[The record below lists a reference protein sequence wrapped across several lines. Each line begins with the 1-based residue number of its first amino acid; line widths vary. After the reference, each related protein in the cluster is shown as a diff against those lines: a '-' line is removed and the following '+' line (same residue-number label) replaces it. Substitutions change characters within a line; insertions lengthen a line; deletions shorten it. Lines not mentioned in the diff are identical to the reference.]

1 MVILNGG
8 LLQGVDMKK
17 KERVF
22 TFKTDDRLAEN
33 LEKIPNKS
41 EFIRKAIE
49 AALERK
55 CPLCSGTG
63 SLTGDQQKHMQHFL
77 TVHSLEK
84 CEECNAV
91 HFVCQMEDGKELH

>member
-1 MVILNGG
+1 M
-8 LLQGVDMKK
+8 K

-22 TFKTDDRLAEN
+22 TFKTDEELAMA
-33 LEKIPNKS
+33 LDDVPNRS

-49 AALERK
+49 VALEKR
-55 CPLCSGTG
+55 CPLCGGAG
-63 SLTGDQQKHMQHFL
+63 SLTPAQHDHMQHFL

-91 HFVCQMEDGKELH
+91 HFVCKTEELKSRH